1 MAFDKAIEAALK
13 MTNPEET
20 LIIVTADHG
29 HTMTMAGY
37 PQRGTDIRGKFIFC
51 SELLKSGKLQ
61 EILFKFIM
69 EIYKKG
75 LTILQKVVNG
85 KFILG

>member
-13 MTNPEET
+13 MTNPKET

-37 PQRGTDIRGKFIFC
+37 PQRGTDIRGKLKNVDLSC
-51 SELLKSGKLQ
+51 SNLAIRMDHLLS
-61 EILFKFIM
+61 F
-69 EIYKKG
+69 G
-75 LTILQKVVNG
+75 LR
-85 KFILG
+85 FERRD